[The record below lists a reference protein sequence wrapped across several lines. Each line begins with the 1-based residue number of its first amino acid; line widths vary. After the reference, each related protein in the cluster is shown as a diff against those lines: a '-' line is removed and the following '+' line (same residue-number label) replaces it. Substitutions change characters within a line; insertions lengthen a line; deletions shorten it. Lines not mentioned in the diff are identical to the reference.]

1 MQASY
6 SVFKRFFFS
15 FNKLNISFLL
25 ILVIPVNTVFAA
37 DLILTAP
44 PREKPAAGKIIYEPV
59 AKYLS
64 QVLDRKVIYQH
75 PGNWFNYQAMM
86 RKDKYDIVF
95 DGPHFISWRIKHLN
109 HEAIIKLP
117 GALQFM
123 VVTQA
128 SSDKFNEGKDL
139 IGKKFCGIS
148 PPNLSS
154 LSFLASFANPVLQP
168 RVKGIK
174 GGMGKVYKAFLQKK
188 CPAAVL
194 RNTFYKNK
202 LTQDKRDKLKIIFT
216 SKALPNQ
223 AVSVSSRLSI
233 KEKAIMTSAL
243 LKGAGANSL
252 NGILKRFGGK
262 KAKSFIKTDNAEYKE
277 YNNYLE
283 GVIFGW
289 E

>member
-1 MQASY
+1 MQTY
-6 SVFKRFFFS
+6 YPVLQKKLFS
-15 FNKLNISFLL
+15 FKKIIILFLL
-25 ILVIPVNTVFAA
+25 TLLIPVNTVFAA

-64 QVLDRKVIYQH
+64 QLLDRKVIYQH
-75 PGNWFNYQAMM
+75 PGNWFNYQTMM
-86 RKDKYDIVF
+86 RKDKFDIVF
-95 DGPHFISWRIKHLN
+95 DGPHFISWRIKHFK
-109 HEAIIKLP
+109 HEVIIKLP

-123 VVTQA
+123 AVTKA
-128 SSDKFNEGKDL
+128 DNTKLNEGKNL

-154 LSFLASFANPVLQP
+154 LTFLASFANPVLQP

-174 GGMGKVYKAFLQKK
+174 GGMGKVYQAFEQNK

-202 LTQDKRDKLKIIFT
+202 LTQAKRDKLKIIFT

-223 AVSVSSRLSI
+223 AVSVSSRLSK

-252 NGILKRFGGK
+252 KGILKRFGGGK
-262 KAKSFIKTDNAEYKE
+262 VKSFIKTDNAEYKG
-277 YNNYLE
+277 YNKYLE